1 MCCET
6 VAPETDILA
15 EAVRLLRAAEES
27 SVPLRLIGGLAIR
40 MHIPAGVA
48 PAFPREYQDIDLV
61 TAGGRSRDVGDLL
74 TGLGY
79 QADRQFNALNGRTRL
94 LFLDVRNRRQVDV
107 FVGTF
112 EMCHI
117 VPVADRLEVSALG
130 IPLAELLLTK
140 MQIVELNPKD
150 MTDVLTMLYHHD
162 VADTDA
168 GAAINAQRVAE
179 LCAADWGLWR
189 TTKVNTERVRRAI
202 PQAGLEPAAQR
213 LMLDRLDRLWQRI
226 DAVPKPRAWRIRD
239 RIGDRKRWYRQ
250 PDEVA

>member
-1 MCCET
+1 VSEEPHNDVVEEAT
-6 VAPETDILA
+6 RVLDAARA
-15 EAVRLLRAAEES
+15 EDLQVRL
-27 SVPLRLIGGLAIR
+27 VGGLAVAL
-40 MHIPAGVA
+40 HAPGGLHPAVA
-48 PAFPREYQDIDLV
+48 RPYKDIDLV
-61 TAGGRSRDVGDLL
+61 TSKGRSKQAAQFLERVG
-74 TGLGY
+74 Y
-79 QADRQFNALNGRTRL
+79 EPNRQFNATNGHRRL
-94 LFLDVRNRRQVDV
+94 LFYDLPNSRQVDV

-226 DAVPKPRAWRIRD
+226 DAVPKPRAWRLRD
-239 RIGDRKRWYRQ
+239 RIGDRKRWYQ
-250 PDEVA
+250 EPDEVA

>member
-1 MCCET
+1 M
-6 VAPETDILA
+6 A
-15 EAVRLLRAAEES
+15 EAVRLLHAAEAS

-48 PAFPREYQDIDLV
+48 PAFPRDYQDIDLV
-61 TAGGRSRDVGDLL
+61 TAAGRGRAVGDLL

-94 LFLDVRNRRQVDV
+94 LFLDAGNRRQVDV

-150 MTDVLTMLYHHD
+150 MTDIMTMLYHHD

-168 GAAINAQRVAE
+168 GAAINAERVAE

-189 TTKVNTERVRRAI
+189 TVTGTLR
-202 PQAGLEPAAQR
+202 QLAALR
-213 LMLDRLDRLWQRI
+213 PDVADSALALVAAFDE
-226 DAVPKPRAWRIRD
+226 VPKTRGWRMRA
-239 RIGDRKRWYRQ
+239 RIGERKRWYEL
-250 PDEVA
+250 PDEVG